1 MNTENISIEELAAAA
16 QRGNMEVMPLL
27 WEKTERLI
35 KMLILKAINKRILPN
50 YIDESDVLQCGYF
63 ALLAAVRAFKSN
75 GLKFT
80 SYLTYSVQ
88 NAVNECINGGSRRQS
103 KIKEVS
109 YHQPVKDRSGED
121 LELLELIEDKGAE
134 YEVYEPLELTETQ
147 RIVIEAVDALPQR
160 QLEVIRLH
168 YFQDMSLK
176 DIAAEQDC
184 CVSNIQQIER
194 QAFRELR
201 KNKKLRALY
210 DHIGA
215 IDFIRGVDDYH
226 TSPEYFNA
234 IRAAHNLENETFE
247 NKTNFCHRKQWRR
260 CQSRKSNTFCT
271 TPHDQSRHLQRHTV
285 QGYYFFTL
293 FQITRG
299 CSIKN
304 YILRNVCVYLRAFRC
319 RAVSGTAPK
328 RQGGTM
334 PLYYLSSL

>member
-1 MNTENISIEELAAAA
+1 MDTENITLEELAEAA
-16 QRGNMEVMPLL
+16 QRGSMEVMPLL

-80 SYLTYSVQ
+80 SYLSYSVQ
-88 NAVNECINGGSRRQS
+88 NAVNECINGRSKRPG

-109 YHQPVKDRSGED
+109 YNQTVKDHSGD
-121 LELLELIEDKGAE
+121 DVELLELIEDKGAE

-160 QLEVIRLH
+160 QRDVIRLH
-168 YFQDMSLK
+168 YFQNMSLK
-176 DIAAEQDC
+176 DIAAVQDC

-210 DHIGA
+210 DHIGTM
-215 IDFIRGVDDYH
+215 DFIRGVDYYH

-234 IRAAHNLENETFE
+234 IRAARELEKKLLQDCSLSYGKRQAQILLLLYRAEQRFRQHN
-247 NKTNFCHRKQWRR
+247 Q
-260 CQSRKSNTFCT
+260 
-271 TPHDQSRHLQRHTV
+271 DQSEGR
-285 QGYYFFTL
+285 
-293 FQITRG
+293 
-299 CSIKN
+299 
-304 YILRNVCVYLRAFRC
+304 
-319 RAVSGTAPK
+319 
-328 RQGGTM
+328 
-334 PLYYLSSL
+334 

>member
-1 MNTENISIEELAAAA
+1 MDTENITLEELATAA

-35 KMLILKAINKRILPN
+35 KKLILKAINKRQLPN

-109 YHQPVKDRSGED
+109 YNQPVKDNDGD
-121 LELLELIEDKGAE
+121 DVELLELIEDKSAE
-134 YEVYEPLELTETQ
+134 LEVYEPLELTDTQ

-160 QLEVIRLH
+160 QRDVIRLH
-168 YFQDMSLK
+168 YFHNMSLK
-176 DIAAEQDC
+176 DIAAAQDC

-194 QAFRELR
+194 QALRELR

-226 TSPEYFNA
+226 TSPEYFYA
-234 IRAAHNLENETFE
+234 IRTAQELE
-247 NKTNFCHRKQWRR
+247 RKL
-260 CQSRKSNTFCT
+260 
-271 TPHDQSRHLQRHTV
+271 LQD
-285 QGYYFFTL
+285 
-293 FQITRG
+293 
-299 CSIKN
+299 
-304 YILRNVCVYLRAFRC
+304 
-319 RAVSGTAPK
+319 
-328 RQGGTM
+328 
-334 PLYYLSSL
+334 SSLSYGKKQAQIFLLLYRAEQKYKKNRH

>member
-1 MNTENISIEELAAAA
+1 MDTENITLEELATAA
-16 QRGNMEVMPLL
+16 QRGSMEVMPLL

-80 SYLTYSVQ
+80 SYLSYSVQ

-109 YHQPVKDRSGED
+109 YNQPVKDRSGD
-121 LELLELIEDKGAE
+121 DVELLELIEDKGAE

-160 QLEVIRLH
+160 QRDIIRLH
-168 YFQDMSLK
+168 FFHNMSLK

-201 KNKKLRALY
+201 KNKNLRALNER
-210 DHIGA
+210 IQA
-215 IDFIRGVDDYH
+215 INFTRAFNYYSV
-226 TSPEYFNA
+226 SPEYWRA
-234 IRAAHNLENETFE
+234 IQKARELE
-247 NKTNFCHRKQWRR
+247 RKL
-260 CQSRKSNTFCT
+260 
-271 TPHDQSRHLQRHTV
+271 LQDSFLSY
-285 QGYYFFTL
+285 G
-293 FQITRG
+293 
-299 CSIKN
+299 
-304 YILRNVCVYLRAFRC
+304 
-319 RAVSGTAPK
+319 K
-328 RQGGTM
+328 RQAQILLL
-334 PLYYLSSL
+334 LYRAEQKYRKHEQEHC